1 MPDPVIPV
9 PLPDPEPDA
18 LHLHLISDATG
29 ETIHAVAR
37 ACLSQF
43 ETARV
48 REHFWN
54 MVRNERQLAFA
65 LEEVRHKRGLVLY
78 TLINESLR
86 QQLEAGCREFGVPCV
101 SILEPVMRA
110 LTHMLGDPGQA
121 QPGRQHVLDHAY
133 FSRIDALD
141 FAIAHDDG
149 QLHDQLHEADV
160 ILVGVSRSSKTPTSL
175 YLANRG
181 YKCANVPFVPGVA
194 LPSELFEVTRPLIVG
209 LTKDP
214 ERLIQLRKSRVRHL
228 QQSGPTDYID
238 PDKVREEVMEARRV
252 FGRNE
257 WPVIDVTRRAIEE
270 TAAEIITLLQRKR
283 ERMRD
288 VAD

>member
-1 MPDPVIPV
+1 MTDCGIPSPV
-9 PLPDPEPDA
+9 PDVEPGA

-43 ETARV
+43 EAGHV

-65 LEEVRHKRGLVLY
+65 LEEVQHKRGLVLY
-78 TLINESLR
+78 TLINDRLR
-86 QQLEAGCREFGVPCV
+86 QQLETGCRDAGVPCV

-110 LTHMLGDPGQA
+110 LTHVLGDPGQA

-149 QLHDQLHEADV
+149 QLNDQIHEADI

-181 YKCANVPFVPGVA
+181 YKCANVPFVPGVP
-194 LPSELFEVTRPLIVG
+194 LPTALFELTRPLIVG

-214 ERLIQLRKSRVRHL
+214 ERLIQLRKSRVRYL
-228 QQSGPTDYID
+228 QQSGPTDYVD
-238 PDKVREEVMEARRV
+238 PERVREEVMDARRV

-270 TAAEIITLLQRKR
+270 TAAEIITLLQHKR
-283 ERMRD
+283 RSLGNG
-288 VAD
+288 